1 MPKIEFLNIK
11 ILRFF
16 RQILFPLKKGFFFC
30 LCENF
35 NITVPK
41 QSSVPY
47 SLQNRTF
54 IYKITSSIL
63 AISQYST
70 GYITGKK
77 CFFFFFSA
85 SVLHLVM
92 PSEQARVFSLGTP
105 I

>member
-47 SLQNRTF
+47 SLQNRTCDLVNE
-54 IYKITSSIL
+54 I
-63 AISQYST
+63 
-70 GYITGKK
+70 GYPAGIHWLYHRKK
-77 CFFFFFSA
+77 MFFFPS

-92 PSEQARVFSLGTP
+92 PSEQARVFSMGTP